1 MPAPKASIIRNT
13 VIFKG
18 LDCPALT
25 LVEPSDVVIVELDIV
40 WGYSSNRLVDLNAV
54 CTPVSPSMLSA
65 SWIFQYSL
73 RPPGAGSCEEEAGAA
88 LSIVSLL
95 IANS

>member
-1 MPAPKASIIRNT
+1 MSTI
-13 VIFKG
+13 VFEG
-18 LDCPALT
+18 LKCPALT
-25 LVEPSDVVIVELDIV
+25 LVEPSDVVIMELIGVDV
-40 WGYSSNRLVDLNAV
+40 VSGYSSNRLVDLNAV
-54 CTPVSPSMLSA
+54 CTPGSPSMLSV

-73 RPPGAGSCEEEAGAA
+73 RPSGASSCEEDTGAA